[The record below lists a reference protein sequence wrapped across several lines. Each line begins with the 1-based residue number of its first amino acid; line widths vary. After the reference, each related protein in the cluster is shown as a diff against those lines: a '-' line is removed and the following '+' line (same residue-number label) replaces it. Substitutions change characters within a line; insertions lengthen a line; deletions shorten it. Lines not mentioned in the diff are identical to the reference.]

1 MSSIIVQNILQ
12 RLSQLKAEVRLK
24 YKAELKGLFGSYV
37 KGTQHKNSDVDI
49 LVDFLSG
56 ADLFDFIALYCIS
69 FETYTFMMT
78 IRSPQSFA
86 GCPQMIADSY
96 AKSVVFI

>member
-1 MSSIIVQNILQ
+1 M
-12 RLSQLKAEVRLK
+12 AENQYALAYFV
-24 YKAELKGLFGSYV
+24 F
-37 KGTQHKNSDVDI
+37 
-49 LVDFLSG
+49 
-56 ADLFDFIALYCIS
+56 LYCIS

-86 GCPQMIADSY
+86 DSPQIIADSY

>member
-1 MSSIIVQNILQ
+1 MFIQPKVF
-12 RLSQLKAEVRLK
+12 A
-24 YKAELKGLFGSYV
+24 
-37 KGTQHKNSDVDI
+37 TQPPV
-49 LVDFLSG
+49 
-56 ADLFDFIALYCIS
+56 LYCIS

-86 GCPQMIADSY
+86 DSPQIIADSY

>member
-1 MSSIIVQNILQ
+1 MS
-12 RLSQLKAEVRLK
+12 RLLVSH
-24 YKAELKGLFGSYV
+24 YNGLRTPIRAY
-37 KGTQHKNSDVDI
+37 
-49 LVDFLSG
+49 SG
-56 ADLFDFIALYCIS
+56 NPVLYCIS

-86 GCPQMIADSY
+86 DSPQIIADSY